1 MERNSHIVVI
11 FGEGICCSSV
21 PGCYGVCH
29 AFSTCI
35 LGCVR
40 HSQTS
45 LPLLSLA
52 PKFVPPCCRSAS
64 SWTGDGRLGEPCSYR
79 QLREG
84 TGSERCHI
92 PFWGTYEPCRFS
104 TREVRMDVYDWQGCI
119 NRLQN
124 SSFFSTTIFV
134 PARAERNLL
143 RLSRE
148 QPKMRFAKKSNL
160 CADP

>member
-1 MERNSHIVVI
+1 METLILEMVEREAVYRTALPRVCGVWCGTRTRIVI
-11 FGEGICCSSV
+11 FEWASAAALW
-21 PGCYGVCH
+21 PGLRGMPLFRSTLFSFFIVLDGQRVVGRALQLSATPRGNGVR
-29 AFSTCI
+29 T
-35 LGCVR
+35 
-40 HSQTS
+40 
-45 LPLLSLA
+45 LS
-52 PKFVPPCCRSAS
+52 F
-64 SWTGDGRLGEPCSYR
+64 
-79 QLREG
+79 
-84 TGSERCHI
+84 

-134 PARAERNLL
+134 PARAERSLL

-148 QPKMRFAKKSNL
+148 QPKMRLAKKSNL

>member
-1 MERNSHIVVI
+1 MLYGRARGCLPYSPA
-11 FGEGICCSSV
+11 EGLSWCGAELAQGLSYLSRHRQQLC
-21 PGCYGVCH
+21 GRGLGVCR
-29 AFSTCI
+29 T
-35 LGCVR
+35 
-40 HSQTS
+40 
-45 LPLLSLA
+45 
-52 PKFVPPCCRSAS
+52 FVPLRCRSAS
-64 SWTGDGRLGEPCSYR
+64 SWTAKGRLGEPCSYR

-104 TREVRMDVYDWQGCI
+104 TREVRMDVYDWQGYI

-134 PARAERNLL
+134 PARSERSLL

-148 QPKMRFAKKSNL
+148 QPKMRLAKKSNL